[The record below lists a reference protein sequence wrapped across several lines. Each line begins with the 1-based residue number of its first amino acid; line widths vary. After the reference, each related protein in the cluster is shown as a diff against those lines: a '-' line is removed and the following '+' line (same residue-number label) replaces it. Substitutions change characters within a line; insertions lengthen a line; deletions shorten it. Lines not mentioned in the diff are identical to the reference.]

1 MRPFRLDHAPDAPAA
16 VRLAAGAV
24 DAWDVQFIAGGTTLL
39 DLMKLG
45 SITPAALIDIAA
57 LDGQHGRIDADER
70 GLRLGALVRM
80 AQAAEDPRLQRDYP
94 VIAESLMLAASPQL
108 RNMASL
114 GGNVLQRTR
123 CQYFRDPSWAACN
136 KRMPG
141 SGCAAL
147 DGVNRK
153 HAVLGVS
160 DRCIAAY
167 PGDFATALVALEA
180 AVETLGPDGPRS
192 RPLEQLHG
200 HADHPERETVLA
212 VRSSPVLWYPP
223 RHTPAGRPTL
233 RSGIANLTPS
243 LWPVRRSHWKWM
255 ASGWCRPALALAA
268 LPIAHGARAARRRRW
283 WGARSPGTMPRQQ
296 RAPPLPTLGRARA
309 TP

>member
-1 MRPFRLDHAPDAPAA
+1 MLPVAEMVEIQA
-16 VRLAAGAV
+16 LAAGAV

-141 SGCAAL
+141 SGCAAP
-147 DGVNRK
+147 
-153 HAVLGVS
+153 S
-160 DRCIAAY
+160 
-167 PGDFATALVALEA
+167 
-180 AVETLGPDGPRS
+180 RS
-192 RPLEQLHG
+192 Q
-200 HADHPERETVLA
+200 V
-212 VRSSPVLWYPP
+212 P
-223 RHTPAGRPTL
+223 RHR
-233 RSGIANLTPS
+233 
-243 LWPVRRSHWKWM
+243 
-255 ASGWCRPALALAA
+255 C
-268 LPIAHGARAARRRRW
+268 
-283 WGARSPGTMPRQQ
+283 
-296 RAPPLPTLGRARA
+296 
-309 TP
+309 